1 MILYFILSTFIHW
14 NSIRNNCSFPPL
26 IYSTIYISKDSFI
39 YQPYSTL
46 WVIIQYY
53 GYVFLKL
60 FQLWSLGDLSS
71 WLWSKS
77 WFEIWK
83 GVKCWRLV
91 LPHRE
96 CGHGVLIIILRVLQV
111 LKWEVSS
118 GHWASL
124 ICDKSRKPYTDLGIE
139 KRWGHLRGQFQVGR
153 PQVYIYS
160 SFFMGKTD
168 RRNFSLIYKKKSTKG
183 KTSVPLGYIQG
194 PAEQP
199 NSRERERILVA
210 QGLLFSQ
217 IRSQLPFLLRS
228 LNCLLSNLVG
238 ILWSNLS
245 WQKILPKICQ
255 ALG

>member
-26 IYSTIYISKDSFI
+26 IYSAIYISKDSFI

-53 GYVFLKL
+53 GYVFLTL

-83 GVKCWRLV
+83 GVKCWCLV

-96 CGHGVLIIILRVLQV
+96 CGHGVLIIILRALQV

-118 GHWASL
+118 GHWASP
-124 ICDKSRKPYTDLGIE
+124 ICDKSRKPIHWPWDWKALGS
-139 KRWGHLRGQFQVGR
+139 
-153 PQVYIYS
+153 PQGPIPSPVDHRYIYIAPFS
-160 SFFMGKTD
+160 WGKQTEGISHLFIRKKHKRKNLRSPRVYTGTSRTTKFKRERKDLSGPGLTVLTD
-168 RRNFSLIYKKKSTKG
+168 PIPAPLSASIPELSLIQ
-183 KTSVPLGYIQG
+183 L
-194 PAEQP
+194 
-199 NSRERERILVA
+199 SRNPMI
-210 QGLLFSQ
+210 
-217 IRSQLPFLLRS
+217 
-228 LNCLLSNLVG
+228 
-238 ILWSNLS
+238 
-245 WQKILPKICQ
+245 
-255 ALG
+255 